1 MVCASLIC
9 LGMCLILASFMVAF
23 DRITNLGID
32 FSPYRNQIS
41 VVQSQMVKEE
51 KDSDGRPEIILVGT
65 ITNETD
71 IDWKNIEFDTR
82 FYDKKDDMI
91 DSRCVRNYNFTILS
105 HRDLGFKIGV
115 TTVHPQADYESYRI
129 FIGSAWDDRSRVN

>member
-1 MVCASLIC
+1 
-9 LGMCLILASFMVAF
+9 MVAL

-32 FSPYRNQIS
+32 FSPYRNQIL
-41 VVQSQMVKEE
+41 VVQSHMIKEE
-51 KDSDGRPEIILVGT
+51 RDRDGRPEIVLIGT

-82 FYDKKDDMI
+82 FYDKNEVMI
-91 DSRCVRNYNFTILS
+91 DSRCVRYYSFTILS

-115 TTVHPQADYESYRI
+115 TTVRPLPDYESYRI
-129 FIGSAWDDRSRVN
+129 LIGSARDEHSRVN